1 MCMGNQILQKA
12 GLGLGNKYGFN
23 HDLVFPHGP
32 WLIPA
37 FTYQHHSQSQAIYF
51 SPGHIRYFSSNH
63 CLSHSQG
70 SQKEDI

>member
-1 MCMGNQILQKA
+1 MGKGHEQYVHSTGSASVKMI
-12 GLGLGNKYGFN
+12 
-23 HDLVFPHGP
+23 DLVFPHGP